1 MDLTVAQ
8 RVDCQGLLCPTPVAK
23 VAMAIKKI
31 QVGQVLE
38 VTATDPGSKPDI
50 EAWTKLTGHE
60 LLAYREADGVYI
72 FHVRRT
78 K

>member
-23 VAMAIKKI
+23 VAMAIKRI

-38 VTATDPGSKPDI
+38 VLATDPGSKPDI
-50 EAWTKLTGHE
+50 EAWTKLMGHE
-60 LLAYREADGVYI
+60 LVSYREAEGLHI
-72 FHVRRT
+72 FQVRRA